1 MKQIISLTDP
11 KKEISP
17 DKKLLEPIKILV
29 NIGLFLTALS
39 LPLLDWR
46 FYISDLEFNISDFL
60 ILLTAIF
67 FLVYRLGQRFIG
79 QAVRKWQWPL
89 AWPML
94 CFLLAALLSS
104 LFSPWRVESLKYFF
118 RIIVFV
124 YLLYIVLPVNAL
136 NSWRDWHWPFY
147 GILIAGIGSGI
158 VGLISLFSQDW
169 SNSFF
174 RAQPIAIFGQWWMG
188 SNHNLL
194 AELLIITNF
203 FILAWGYWQKNE
215 RWRRCSQI
223 LFVSFSLITLLTF
236 SRAAWLVVAT
246 QLLFMWLLLTKP
258 RERFGWLLAGLL
270 LFVLSLPLWVKMSQL
285 QEANFGST
293 ANHVLLTEIAWQSL
307 QGRPII
313 GWGSGQFLT
322 LVDHNL
328 RFRAKYGDPIDSHG
342 VLQKVV
348 AENGYLGL
356 IALIMVAFSL
366 LAYWWK
372 AWQKYGRQNLWLDFL
387 ILGASG
393 GLLFQLFNTSYYK
406 GKVWLPVAISLA
418 AIKLL
423 EHGEPKKH

>member
-17 DKKLLEPIKILV
+17 NKKLLEPIKILV

-94 CFLLAALLSS
+94 CFLLVALFSS

-136 NSWRDWHWPFY
+136 NSWRDWRWPFY
-147 GILIAGIGSGI
+147 GILMAGIGSSM

>member
-17 DKKLLEPIKILV
+17 NKKLLEPIKILV

-136 NSWRDWHWPFY
+136 NSWRDWRWPFY

-423 EHGEPKKH
+423 EHGESKKH

>member
-17 DKKLLEPIKILV
+17 NKKLLEPIKILV

>member
-17 DKKLLEPIKILV
+17 NKKLLEPIKILV

-423 EHGEPKKH
+423 EHGESKKH

>member
-17 DKKLLEPIKILV
+17 NKKLLEPIKILV

-46 FYISDLEFNISDFL
+46 FYISGLEFNISDFL

-94 CFLLAALLSS
+94 CFLLVALFSS

>member
-17 DKKLLEPIKILV
+17 NKKLLEPIKILV

-46 FYISDLEFNISDFL
+46 FYISGLEFNISDFL

>member
-11 KKEISP
+11 KKEIIP
-17 DKKLLEPIKILV
+17 NKKLLKPIKILV

>member
-17 DKKLLEPIKILV
+17 NKKLLEPIKILV

-46 FYISDLEFNISDFL
+46 FYISGLEFNISDFL

-136 NSWRDWHWPFY
+136 NSWRDWRWPFY
-147 GILIAGIGSGI
+147 GILMAGIGSSM

>member
-11 KKEISP
+11 KKEIIP
-17 DKKLLEPIKILV
+17 NKKLLEPIKILV

-67 FLVYRLGQRFIG
+67 FLVYRLGQRFTG

-136 NSWRDWHWPFY
+136 NSWRDWRWPFY

-158 VGLISLFSQDW
+158 VGLISLFGQDW

-174 RAQPIAIFGQWWMG
+174 RVQPIAIFGQWWMG

-423 EHGEPKKH
+423 EHGESKKH

>member
-17 DKKLLEPIKILV
+17 NKKLLEPIKILV

-46 FYISDLEFNISDFL
+46 FYISGLEFNISDFL

-406 GKVWLPVAISLA
+406 WKVWLPVAISLA

>member
-11 KKEISP
+11 KKEIIP
-17 DKKLLEPIKILV
+17 NKKLLEPIKILV

-67 FLVYRLGQRFIG
+67 FLVYRLGQRFTG

-94 CFLLAALLSS
+94 CFLLVALFSS

-136 NSWRDWHWPFY
+136 NSWRDWRWPFY

-158 VGLISLFSQDW
+158 VGLISLFGQDW

-174 RAQPIAIFGQWWMG
+174 RVQPIAIFGQWWMG

-194 AELLIITNF
+194 AELLVITNF

-215 RWRRCSQI
+215 RWRRCSQM
-223 LFVSFSLITLLTF
+223 LFVFFSLITLLTF
-236 SRAAWLVVAT
+236 SRAAWLVVAV

-258 RERFGWLLAGLL
+258 RERLGWLLTGLL
-270 LFVLSLPLWVKMSQL
+270 LFVLSLPLWARMSQL
-285 QEANFGST
+285 QEANFSST
-293 ANHVLLTEIAWQSL
+293 ANHVLLTEIAWQGL
-307 QGRPII
+307 QGRPLI

-423 EHGEPKKH
+423 EHGESKKH

>member
-1 MKQIISLTDP
+1 MKQTIALTVP
-11 KKEISP
+11 KRETNLS
-17 DKKLLEPIKILV
+17 KKLLEPVKILV
-29 NIGLFLTALS
+29 DVGLFLTALS

-46 FYISDLEFNISDFL
+46 FYVSGLEFNISDFL

-67 FLVYRLGQRFIG
+67 FLVYRLGQRFTG
-79 QAVRKWQWPL
+79 QVVKKWQWPL
-89 AWPML
+89 AWPIL
-94 CFLLAALLSS
+94 CFLLVAFLSS
-104 LFSPWRVESLKYFF
+104 LFSPWRVESFKYFL

-136 NSWRDWHWPFY
+136 NSWRDWRWPFY
-147 GILIAGIGSGI
+147 GTLMAGVGSGL
-158 VGLISLFSQDW
+158 VGVISLFGQDW
-169 SNSFF
+169 SSSFF
-174 RAQPIAIFGQWWMG
+174 RVQPIAIFGQWWMG

-194 AELLIITNF
+194 AELLVITNF

-215 RWRRCSQI
+215 RWRRCSQV
-223 LFVSFSLITLLTF
+223 LFVFFSLMTLLTF
-236 SRAAWLVVAT
+236 SRAAWLVIAA

-258 RERFGWLLAGLL
+258 RERLSWLLVGLL
-270 LFVLSLPLWVKMSQL
+270 LFVLSLPLWVRMSQL
-285 QEANFGST
+285 QEANFSST
-293 ANHVLLTEIAWQSL
+293 ANHILLTEIAWQGL

-342 VLQKVV
+342 VLQKVA

-356 IALIMVAFSL
+356 IALILVAVSL
-366 LAYWWK
+366 LVGWGK
-372 AWQKYGRQNLWLDFL
+372 AWQKYGPQNLWLGFL

-423 EHGEPKKH
+423 KHEESTGH

>member
-11 KKEISP
+11 KKEIIP
-17 DKKLLEPIKILV
+17 NKKLLKPIKILV

-46 FYISDLEFNISDFL
+46 FYISGLEFNISDFL

-136 NSWRDWHWPFY
+136 NSWRDWHC
-147 GILIAGIGSGI
+147 SGI

>member
-11 KKEISP
+11 KKEIIP
-17 DKKLLEPIKILV
+17 NKKLLEPIKILV

-67 FLVYRLGQRFIG
+67 FLVYRLGQRFTG

-136 NSWRDWHWPFY
+136 NSWRDWRWPFY

-158 VGLISLFSQDW
+158 VGLISLFGQDW

-174 RAQPIAIFGQWWMG
+174 RVQPIAIFGQWWMG

-194 AELLIITNF
+194 AELLVITNF

-215 RWRRCSQI
+215 RWRRCSQM
-223 LFVSFSLITLLTF
+223 LFVFFSLITLLTF
-236 SRAAWLVVAT
+236 SRAAWLVVAV

-258 RERFGWLLAGLL
+258 RERLGWLLTGLL
-270 LFVLSLPLWVKMSQL
+270 LFVLSLPLWARMSQL
-285 QEANFGST
+285 QEANFSST
-293 ANHVLLTEIAWQSL
+293 ANHVLLTEIAWQGL
-307 QGRPII
+307 QGRPLI

>member
-1 MKQIISLTDP
+1 M
-11 KKEISP
+11 
-17 DKKLLEPIKILV
+17 
-29 NIGLFLTALS
+29 
-39 LPLLDWR
+39 
-46 FYISDLEFNISDFL
+46 
-60 ILLTAIF
+60 
-67 FLVYRLGQRFIG
+67 
-79 QAVRKWQWPL
+79 
-89 AWPML
+89 
-94 CFLLAALLSS
+94 
-104 LFSPWRVESLKYFF
+104 
-118 RIIVFV
+118 
-124 YLLYIVLPVNAL
+124 
-136 NSWRDWHWPFY
+136 
-147 GILIAGIGSGI
+147 AGIGSSM

>member
-11 KKEISP
+11 KKEIIP
-17 DKKLLEPIKILV
+17 NKKLLKPIKILV

-46 FYISDLEFNISDFL
+46 FYISGLEFNISDFL

-136 NSWRDWHWPFY
+136 NSWRDWRWPFY
-147 GILIAGIGSGI
+147 GILMAGIGSSM

>member
-11 KKEISP
+11 KKEIIP
-17 DKKLLEPIKILV
+17 NKKLLKPIKILV

-136 NSWRDWHWPFY
+136 NSWRDWRWPFY

-158 VGLISLFSQDW
+158 VGLISLFGQDW

-174 RAQPIAIFGQWWMG
+174 RVQPIAIFGQWWMG

-194 AELLIITNF
+194 AELLVITNF

-215 RWRRCSQI
+215 RWRRCSQM
-223 LFVSFSLITLLTF
+223 LFVFFSLITLLTF
-236 SRAAWLVVAT
+236 SRAAWLVVAV

-258 RERFGWLLAGLL
+258 RERLGWLLTGLL
-270 LFVLSLPLWVKMSQL
+270 LFVLSLPLWARMSQL
-285 QEANFGST
+285 QEANFSST
-293 ANHVLLTEIAWQSL
+293 ANHVLLTEIAWQGL
-307 QGRPII
+307 QGRPLI

-423 EHGEPKKH
+423 EHGESKKH

>member
-11 KKEISP
+11 KKEIIP
-17 DKKLLEPIKILV
+17 NKKLLKPIKILV

-46 FYISDLEFNISDFL
+46 FYISGLEFNISDFL

-94 CFLLAALLSS
+94 CFLLVALFSS

-423 EHGEPKKH
+423 EHGESKKH

>member
-11 KKEISP
+11 KKEIIP
-17 DKKLLEPIKILV
+17 NKKLLKPIKILV

-46 FYISDLEFNISDFL
+46 FYISGLEFNISDFL